1 MLNKGL
7 IRDCYIKS
15 IHLIPTRKKIAKKL
29 ISKNAEVYE
38 RLSIGSK
45 ERDLIK
51 KVWGSVHFDSNWLR
65 FFNSVEREESKPF
78 DARYIPM
85 DIAYGFVY
93 PYFNFQQGSSFMDDK
108 NYYDMYFHDVR
119 RPKTVC
125 RIMKG
130 MFMDAAYRLIT
141 KEQAEQLC
149 DEAGRAIIKPSA
161 LTSGGSGISFRNP
174 NGGGLNADNEVVIQ
188 ELIKQHEGLSV
199 LHKDSVNTLRMLTY
213 HDCKAPVLLSAVVRM
228 GANGSEVDNA
238 SKGGLFCGIKED
250 GQLTKYGYNRQGQAF
265 DRHPQGAVFKDC
277 RIPNYDKCKKLVL
290 ELSNR
295 LIKVARLI
303 AWDIAVA
310 DDGEPVLIEVNLAY
324 SGVDLF
330 QMANGPLFG
339 DRTEE
344 VISEVFSDK
353 LTRIANKIFM

>member
-1 MLNKGL
+1 MFNKGL
-7 IRDCYIKS
+7 IRDCYTKS
-15 IHLIPTRKKIAKKL
+15 IHLIPTRKKIAKSL

-38 RLSIGSK
+38 RQYVGAE
-45 ERDLIK
+45 ERSQIK
-51 KVWGSVHFDSNWLR
+51 KIWGSVSFDLNWLR
-65 FFNSVEREESKPF
+65 FFNSIEREETKPF

-108 NYYDMYFHDVR
+108 NYYDMYFHDVHM
-119 RPKTVC
+119 PKTVC
-125 RIMKG
+125 RVMKG
-130 MFMDAAYRLIT
+130 MFMDAAYHLIT
-141 KEQAEQLC
+141 KEQAVQLC
-149 DEAGRAIIKPSA
+149 DEAGRVIVKPSA
-161 LTSGGSGISFRNP
+161 LTSGGGGITFRKP
-174 NGGGLNADNEVVIQ
+174 NGGGLSVDNEVVIQ
-188 ELIKQHEGLSV
+188 ELINQHEDLSL
-199 LHKDSVNTLRMLTY
+199 LHKDSVNTLRLLTY
-213 HDCKAPVLLSAVVRM
+213 HDCKEPVLLSAVVRM

-238 SKGGLFCGIKED
+238 SKGGLFCGIKEN

-265 DRHPQGAVFKDC
+265 DRHPQGAVFKEC

-330 QMANGPLFG
+330 QIANGPLFG

-344 VISEVFSDK
+344 VIAEVFSDK
-353 LTRIANKIFM
+353 LTRIANKIFI